1 MPSNTSR
8 IAKNTLLLYFRQIL
22 TMLVSLYTVRIV
34 LNVLGAENYGIYNVA
49 GGLVVMFTFLNSAM
63 TSATQR
69 FLNFAMGQNDMEQA
83 RNVFSIS
90 IIIHILIAVLVIIL
104 AQTIGL
110 WFFHTWLNIPQDR
123 QNAALIVYQLSVAK
137 AAISIIQVPY
147 RAVIIANE
155 RMSFF
160 ALLSIVEV
168 LLKLGVAFLLT
179 VILFDQ
185 LIVYAFLVFIVVA
198 VIFITYKIFCNKKF
212 EISRF
217 RFCKDK
223 LLFRQLAEFSGW
235 SVFGS
240 VANVSSSRGTNVL
253 INIFYGVTVNA
264 AMGIA
269 TQVNSAVYS
278 FVSNF
283 QTAFRPQIVKSYAA
297 NDHNYVMHLLFFT
310 SKVSFFLLFF
320 FILPLYINAEFV
332 LRIWLTDFPE
342 YTIAFT
348 RMILIISLLGA
359 LAGPLWISIHATG
372 DIKKYHLV
380 GSFITFTN
388 LPLSF
393 LFLWLGYSP
402 VFILVIR
409 FSLEVLLF
417 IWRIY
422 YLASKI
428 TFSLLN
434 FLRRII
440 LPVTLIAV
448 ISALVT
454 IFFHGFFTGW
464 AALIV
469 SCIVSIICIASLVYF
484 IGLNKQE
491 KISLQNWI
499 REKLAKQEIIDKEE
513 RYDTYKN

>member
-1 MPSNTSR
+1 MPSKTER
-8 IAKNTLLLYFRQIL
+8 IAKNTLLLYFRHIL
-22 TMLVSLYTVRIV
+22 IMLVNLYTVRIV

-49 GGLVVMFTFLNSAM
+49 GGLVVMFTFINSAM
-63 TSATQR
+63 SGATQR

-123 QNAALIVYQLSVAK
+123 QDAALIVYQLSIAK

-168 LLKLGVAFLLT
+168 LLKLGIAFLLT

-185 LIVYAFLVFIVVA
+185 LIVYAFLVFVVG
-198 VIFITYKIFCNKKF
+198 VFIFFTYKIFCNKTF
-212 EISRF
+212 EMSRF

-235 SVFGS
+235 SLFGAL
-240 VANVSSSRGTNVL
+240 ANRSSSRGTNIL
-253 INIFYGVTVNA
+253 INIFHGVTLNA

-269 TQVNSAVYS
+269 AQINSAVYK
-278 FVSNF
+278 FVRDF

-297 NDHNYVMHLLFFT
+297 KEHDYFLRLIYQT
-310 SKVSFFLLFF
+310 SKASFFLCFF
-320 FILPLYINAEFV
+320 FALPLYINADFV
-332 LRIWLTDFPE
+332 LLLWLNNVPE
-342 YTIAFT
+342 YTVQFT
-348 RMILIISLLGA
+348 RLILFSLLLDA
-359 LAGPLWISIHATG
+359 IAGPLWISIQATG
-372 DIKKYHLV
+372 DIKKYQLV
-380 GSFITFTN
+380 GSIFTFAN
-388 LPLSF
+388 LPLS
-393 LFLWLGYSP
+393 LVILLMGYSP
-402 VFILVIR
+402 IWVLIIRVILE
-409 FSLEVLLF
+409 FFVL
-417 IWRIY
+417 IWKIY
-422 YLASKI
+422 YLSLKI
-428 TFSLLN
+428 TFSFFV
-434 FLRRII
+434 FLREVIMPI
-440 LPVTLIAV
+440 TLIAG
-448 ISALVT
+448 ISSSIT
-454 IFFHGFFTGW
+454 IFFHNFFYGW

-469 SCIVSIICIASLVYF
+469 SCIVSSICLVFLVYF
-484 IGLNKQE
+484 IGLNKKE
-491 KISLQNWI
+491 KVSFQNWS
-499 REKLAKQEIIDKEE
+499 REKLAKQERIDKEE